1 MSFDPFDLLPTTR
14 RALASMSIST
24 PTAIQALAIPPLLDG
39 IDVIAKAH
47 TGSGKTLAFGIP
59 MLECIDPAIKQT
71 QGIVLA
77 PTRELAQQVGT
88 VLKALSKGAGIEVA
102 IIYGGVGYEPQIT
115 ALKNGAHIVVGTPGR
130 VLDHLERRTLRLDGI
145 NFLVLDEADEMLDR
159 GFARDVEKILRMTP
173 EDRQTALFSATTPDW
188 VASMAKKHLHD
199 PLTLTVGD
207 LEEAP
212 PDIEHAVVEV
222 WSGDKFPVLISL
234 LQQDAE
240 GATIVFGRT
249 RRGVE
254 NLAKR
259 LGRLGFEVAALQ
271 GNLGQGAR
279 DTVMN
284 RFRSGRVPI
293 LLATNVAA
301 RGLDML
307 NIDRVINYDL
317 PETGELFTHRVG
329 RTGRIGRS
337 GLAVTLITTVDL
349 PKMQEI
355 ERHLGRKLPRV
366 NVPAA
371 TSMPAP
377 APVSARSTEVIAKPA
392 AAAPDAEG
400 EAPRRRRRRRRPTEE
415 GAPVPAA
422 SASS

>member
-1 MSFDPFDLLPTTR
+1 
-14 RALASMSIST
+14 MSIST
-24 PTAIQALAIPPLLDG
+24 PTAIQGLAIPPLLEG
-39 IDVIAKAH
+39 IDVIARAH

-59 MLECIDPAIKQT
+59 MLECVDPDLKQT
-71 QGIVLA
+71 QGIVLT

-102 IIYGGVGYEPQIT
+102 VIYGGVGYEAQIQ
-115 ALKNGAHIVVGTPGR
+115 ALKKGAHIVVGTPGR

-159 GFARDVEKILRMTP
+159 GFARDVEKILSVTP
-173 EDRQTALFSATTPDW
+173 HDRQTALFSATTPDW

-207 LEEAP
+207 AEEAP

-259 LGRLGFEVAALQ
+259 LTRLGLDVAALQ
-271 GNLGQGAR
+271 GNLGQSAR
-279 DTVMN
+279 DSVMN
-284 RFRSGRVPI
+284 RFRSGRVPV

-301 RGLDML
+301 RGIDML

-317 PETGELFTHRVG
+317 PETAELFTHRVG

-337 GLAVTLITTVDL
+337 GLAITLITTVDL

-371 TSMPAP
+371 AAMPAP
-377 APVSARSTEVIAKPA
+377 APMSTRPMEVISKPA
-392 AAAPDAEG
+392 ASAKPPVD
-400 EAPRRRRRRRRPTEE
+400 EAPRRKRRRRPAGVD
-415 GAPVPAA
+415 GAPIAAGAA
-422 SASS
+422 S